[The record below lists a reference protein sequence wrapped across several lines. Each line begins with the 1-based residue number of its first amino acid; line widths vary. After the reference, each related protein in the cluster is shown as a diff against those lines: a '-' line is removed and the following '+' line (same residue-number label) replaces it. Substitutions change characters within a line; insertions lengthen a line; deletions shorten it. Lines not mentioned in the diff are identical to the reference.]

1 MSFFTYCGRNKS
13 KMDKKIKLNNF
24 VTFNEVADYLSKTF
38 GESVSLAEVYRLV
51 LSKRLTAS
59 VRLLN
64 QTCAVDGRYIN
75 TKDSLAYSNSQ
86 EYVLLDQKKGMV
98 FDQSPCLI
106 DGIWDLPMI
115 GMESLIIEN
124 LYQNE
129 LNEFTTIDVNVKGVF
144 VSQGDR
150 LFKLKNVVNFC
161 SDNEM
166 KHTLCTMIFP
176 TLHYKCISFIDLIF
190 KSERKVQEII
200 LKAQRDEA
208 IAAFEEFKSQPS
220 LNFVFEDSLNLEQHS
235 YQLIIRTDEL
245 LCFVCS
251 QQEEVIGEVPFEN
264 PGDRDYLLIIIGVLF
279 NKTGIALPIR
289 SATSVFQRMVE
300 LTGIP
305 LSDDSIR
312 NVLTQVPPA
321 LDEIYFQRKMV
332 SKGRNTFFIII
343 GALYK
348 KLGVDPSTNDAATV
362 LQAMIQSIGISLDEE
377 LISKILS
384 QVKPTLEKRLNKA

>member
-1 MSFFTYCGRNKS
+1 
-13 KMDKKIKLNNF
+13 MDKKIKLNNF

-75 TKDSLAYSNSQ
+75 TKDSIAYSNSQ

-150 LFKLKNVVNFC
+150 IFKLKNVVNFC

-176 TLHYKCISFIDLIF
+176 PLRYKCISFIDLIF

-220 LNFVFEDSLNLEQHS
+220 LNFVFEDSKSFDQHS
-235 YQLIIRTDEL
+235 HQLIIRTDEL
-245 LCFVCS
+245 LRFSCS
-251 QQEEVIGEVPFEN
+251 NQDDVIVKVSSNEFRSNESSEE
-264 PGDRDYLLIIIGVLF
+264 GDLLGLIGVLCHRV
-279 NKTGIALPIR
+279 GIDP
-289 SATSVFQRMVE
+289 SARGVTIAVQKMVE
-300 LTGIP
+300 LVGVSM
-305 LSDDSIR
+305 SDDCIR
-312 NVLTQVPPA
+312 QILLQTVQA
-321 LDEIYFQRKMV
+321 LDNKYPKTELT
-332 SKGRNTFFIII
+332 SKRRNTLLVLI
-343 GALYK
+343 GALCNSADI
-348 KLGVDPSTNDAATV
+348 VPSADNATTV
-362 LQAMIQSIGISLDEE
+362 FQYMAKYFGALKSYDFISET
-377 LISKILS
+377 LS
-384 QVKPTLEKRLNKA
+384 QVALAIETRQK